1 MSATT
6 NNPPQESEVKTGTG
20 TALFIIDIQK
30 DLALNEATQIPH
42 AERVKTATAA
52 ILSSARRYLACTTA
66 GNDILVFVQHHE
78 PPERGP
84 LQKGTTAWEL
94 VFEPTE
100 EGLGKGRE
108 ILVGK
113 DTRDTFESNPK
124 LADELKARGISEI
137 VACGIQSEC
146 CVQSTCLGALAAGFK
161 VTLLRGAHSTYD
173 IGDKPA
179 VDFEREVEALIVENG
194 GRVMDW
200 ETVVALWDRG
210 SESQA
215 MERGLSLASYSD

>member
-1 MSATT
+1 MSAPT
-6 NNPPQESEVKTGTG
+6 NKPPQESGPG

-30 DLALNEATQIPH
+30 DLALDEATQIPH
-42 AERVKTATAA
+42 AERVKNATKA
-52 ILSSARRYLACTTA
+52 ILASARRILPHTK
-66 GNDILVFVQHHE
+66 NDILVFVQHHE

-100 EGLGKGRE
+100 EGLTSGKE

-113 DTRDTFESNPK
+113 DTRDTFESNHD

-179 VDFEREVEALIVENG
+179 VDVEREVEALVVDNG
-194 GRVMDW
+194 GRVLDC
-200 ETVVALWDRG
+200 VSLIAFWDRG

-215 MERGLSLASYSD
+215 MERGLSLASYSA